1 MSKEWV
7 LILALV
13 LVAGC
18 SEVSAQKFQFNSKLG
33 VVHVDDSGRV
43 CLAIQNANLKP
54 GDQLSLVDAS
64 KPQKVATALMEAS
77 QFHSARCSEAL
88 DDPGNSFYL
97 LKLADRRIKPE
108 TLNAAI
114 AVIGSGV
121 RLQKGVASIDLDRDG
136 QAEYFRSC
144 TSNEALH
151 LTVWTGKP
159 LVGRRRW
166 HSYYY
171 LGYDTV
177 PTCKTN
183 DAP

>member
-1 MSKEWV
+1 M
-7 LILALV
+7 ILAVV

-33 VVHVDDSGRV
+33 VVDVDDSGSM
-43 CLAIQNANLKP
+43 CLAIQNATLKQ
-54 GDQLSLVDAS
+54 GDKLSLIKAS
-64 KPQKVATALMEAS
+64 KPQKVSTALIEAS
-77 QFHSARCSEAL
+77 LSERCSEPL
-88 DDPGNSFYL
+88 EGPDNSFYRIT
-97 LKLADRRIKPE
+97 LANRRTKTE
-108 TLNAAI
+108 TLAAAI
-114 AVIGSGV
+114 AVLGSGV

-144 TSNEALH
+144 TSREGLH
-151 LTVWTGKP
+151 LTAWTGKP

-166 HSYYY
+166 NFYYY

-177 PTCKTN
+177 PTCKTK